1 MCTNG
6 NWPWPK
12 LTSKAIW
19 SAGSSINHQH
29 RSSLINVIKHP
40 TWSQALSMLVRIR
53 HTLFPKVRGKGRVR
67 DIFWDVGL
75 PSLIVAIDRKL
86 FDRRRVVY
94 LNPIT
99 GDEIPVG
106 EAIKRGLIQ
115 VQAVSSQIGEH
126 RSEISSG
133 ADSRSKVSVHIESHP
148 SSSSTTHHHH
158 PSATSRLVSRE
169 KDIVEIE
176 SVQRAPR
183 HRRHRTTTE
192 EEIIEQHTTNIVD
205 EKIYVNRGRSSER
218 PRPQHIEE
226 VIIDDG
232 MRRNRRDRI
241 DIESDRKIIQEHI
254 VIEGDKHRPI
264 PRDQL
269 IINGTRR
276 EHEVQS
282 KLSL

>member
-1 MCTNG
+1 
-6 NWPWPK
+6 
-12 LTSKAIW
+12 
-19 SAGSSINHQH
+19 
-29 RSSLINVIKHP
+29 
-40 TWSQALSMLVRIR
+40 ML
-53 HTLFPKVRGKGRVR
+53 
-67 DIFWDVGL
+67 
-75 PSLIVAIDRKL
+75 VAIDRKL

-99 GDEIPVG
+99 SDEIHVG

-115 VQAVSSQIGEH
+115 VQAVASQIGEQ
-126 RSEISSG
+126 RSAISSG
-133 ADSRSKVSVHIESHP
+133 GDSRSKISVHIESHP
-148 SSSSTTHHHH
+148 SSSSSATHH
-158 PSATSRLVSRE
+158 PSATSRLVLRE

-176 SVQRAPR
+176 SGSRAPR

-232 MRRNRRDRI
+232 MPRNRRDRI